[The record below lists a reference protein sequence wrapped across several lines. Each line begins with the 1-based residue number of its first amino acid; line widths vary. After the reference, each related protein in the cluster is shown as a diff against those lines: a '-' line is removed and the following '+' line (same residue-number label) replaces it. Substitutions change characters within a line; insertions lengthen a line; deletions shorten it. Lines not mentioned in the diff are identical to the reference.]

1 MARRESLKVNLQQ
14 KHQQVLAV
22 NKAQRT
28 IIFALIGSIIIVN
41 SFIIFTQGEDR
52 VFASNWTANVTAA
65 IALALAVITLYRQK
79 LDGLY
84 GKTYASLAIG
94 LGLWF
99 IAEIIWTYFELG
111 LQINTPF
118 PSIADLF
125 WLVGYG
131 FFAYPLYRIYD
142 FMSRGTIKST
152 AIIIVSVS
160 IAIALGYL
168 VNLTVNVSE
177 ISYSQKQ
184 QSSDVILLLVSIA
197 YPILDGV
204 LLVPAVLILWSIR
217 NGKLAA
223 THWMFVSLS
232 MLLMAAADS
241 GFGYVAVL
249 DIDIVQKEGWVWDI
263 FYNAGYLSIA
273 AALFWHNRFFVFD
286 EKREQRKWQKR
297 NR

>member
-1 MARRESLKVNLQQ
+1 L
-14 KHQQVLAV
+14 
-22 NKAQRT
+22 
-28 IIFALIGSIIIVN
+28 ALIGSIIVAN
-41 SFIIFTQGEDR
+41 SFIIFSQGKDR
-52 VFASNWTANVTAA
+52 VFFSNWTINVTAA
-65 IALALAVITLYRQK
+65 IALVLAIITVYRQK

>member
-1 MARRESLKVNLQQ
+1 L
-14 KHQQVLAV
+14 
-22 NKAQRT
+22 
-28 IIFALIGSIIIVN
+28 ALIGSIIVAN
-41 SFIIFTQGEDR
+41 SFIVLSQGKDR
-52 VFASNWTANVTAA
+52 VFFSNWTINVTAA
-65 IALALAVITLYRQK
+65 IALALAVITIYRQK

-131 FFAYPLYRIYD
+131 FFAYHLYRIYN
-142 FMSRGTIKST
+142 FMSKETIKPT
-152 AIIIVSVS
+152 AIILVSVA

-168 VNLTVNVSE
+168 VNLTTTVSD

-184 QSSDVILLLVSIA
+184 QADDFVLLLISAA

-204 LLVPAVLILWSIR
+204 LLVPAVLVLWTIR
-217 NGKLAA
+217 SGQLSY
-223 THWMFVSLS
+223 THWMLLSLS
-232 MLLMAAADS
+232 MLLFAVADS

-249 DIDIVQKEGWVWDI
+249 DIHMVQKEGWVWDI

-273 AALFWHNRFFVFD
+273 AALLWFNRFSIFN
-286 EKREQRKWQKR
+286 EKVEQKKWQKK